1 MSRKIYRYR
10 FLTESGNELANSFLG
25 HCGVGCCGCKL
36 SIAKLLRIVW
46 IMTTSAPWKADY
58 ACLVAT
64 CATFFPSKKFKEYI
78 YILYI
83 HAFRDQK
90 ALMPCFDIFLS
101 KKRWLIYLF
110 FSSNTTKTIRPT
122 LLMQLSLFA
131 MCDVS
136 AFQSW
141 SHVISCHDLSLK
153 LYVYIIDIVIPWY
166 RCSFC
171 SPQTPSQQA
180 PIARLVASL
189 PFVQLRDLQGAK

>member
-1 MSRKIYRYR
+1 M
-10 FLTESGNELANSFLG
+10 LWMQVVNSQIAADCLN
-25 HCGVGCCGCKL
+25 HDNL
-36 SIAKLLRIVW
+36 SSLKGWLCLPGSHLCHLFSLKEIQRI
-46 IMTTSAPWKADY
+46 
-58 ACLVAT
+58 
-64 CATFFPSKKFKEYI
+64 YI